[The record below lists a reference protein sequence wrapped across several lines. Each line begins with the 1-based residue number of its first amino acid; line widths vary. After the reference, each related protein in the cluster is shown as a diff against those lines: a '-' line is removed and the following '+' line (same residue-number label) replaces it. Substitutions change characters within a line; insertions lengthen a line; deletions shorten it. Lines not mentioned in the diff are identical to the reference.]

1 MTNPFRTRIGTKV
14 SKAVQ
19 FTVIVPVRLASTRL
33 PDKPLAEIGG
43 KPILLHVLQRAREAD
58 AERIVVA
65 TDAPQ
70 LVKLATEAGFEAVLT
85 GPCANGTERA
95 AQAAAKLE
103 IKGIIVNLQGDEP
116 AIDPAVIRA
125 VAQRSCDGHCDCATA
140 AAPISRAQAASP
152 DNVKVVLRGDGTAAC
167 FSRAPIPFFRVEQ
180 STETHLGHIG
190 LYAFAPGKLAQS
202 QQLPPCEWEQTE
214 LLEQLRWLWHGWSI
228 ATIVTPK
235 YCHGIDTPDDLQ
247 AARENFNNA

>member
-167 FSRAPIPFFRVEQ
+167 FSRAPIPFFVSNNPPKRIWAI
-180 STETHLGHIG
+180 SAFTPSHLASWPSPNSCLPVSGNKPSCSNS
-190 LYAFAPGKLAQS
+190 YAGCGTAGP
-202 QQLPPCEWEQTE
+202 
-214 LLEQLRWLWHGWSI
+214 
-228 ATIVTPK
+228 
-235 YCHGIDTPDDLQ
+235 
-247 AARENFNNA
+247 